1 MKRNVFHSDL
11 IAHKRQVVSKTVG
24 KINQRLQFRAGHI
37 RVTITFLLKMPFIN
51 ETPIAYAHNNKVL
64 KSVM

>member
-24 KINQRLQFRAGHI
+24 KINQRLQFCAGHI
-37 RVTITFLLKMPFIN
+37 RVTITFLLKKLHLLTKLLLPKRIK
-51 ETPIAYAHNNKVL
+51 HDQQ
-64 KSVM
+64 